1 MDLYLHIGTEKT
13 GTTSI
18 QEFLY
23 DNIDKFKEKKIHLSK
38 LIEFPNNRHL
48 AEMFTDYS
56 IIKKDYD
63 IPNKLFTAQDK
74 KIFFDNLKK
83 IFENEIEQ
91 TKLFSDK
98 MIITSEHFHSQ
109 LKNIDQIK
117 SLKNFLAKFFN
128 KIKIICYFREQS
140 ELAISWYSTIL
151 KGRDAIEFND
161 YIKKRVRIDAHYF
174 NFYEFL
180 KKWSDVFGK
189 ENIIPII
196 FDFKE
201 KDNKQLITN
210 FLDKIDPDLK
220 NFINVDINNRV
231 NLSIHPLVWK
241 YVQLLNLAAKEIV
254 GANIQQNP
262 KISFSTNVKDIK
274 QLIINASESLCV
286 YDPYY
291 ELKLG
296 IYKEFHDINIKF
308 FYEFFKKKENLFKLP
323 IKQTVLSQQV
333 ILENEKKFLI
343 NFFSLILRKKES
355 VNDKSLELKK
365 TKPRSTVAPD
375 IRLSNTPV
383 ILTISDIYTFYE
395 KNFNTK
401 LKLEIYLLKVSLPDM
416 HCIVSKDMDKLTIGV
431 NFTGRT
437 NLMRLVSIIKICE
450 FTKYFKNALFCLGDG
465 DDGEGGNRLIN
476 PNQRKIAFCS
486 NKQNTILIPDHN
498 FILNYFKVL
507 SDLENLPEIKSN
519 LSIFCCGR
527 GGLQENRDRF
537 NFFNFAFEN
546 EDILKLYLIK
556 NSVVKNFLK
565 EFNLENF
572 KKFFPRDRNFFRV
585 FKNAPFNGIPLRGMY
600 FFLVQVDVDGVTN
613 SFPGFFHKLY
623 SGRPLLKIRSSLG
636 YRQWYYDRLT
646 PDFHYFDVKS
656 DLSNFREKY
665 YQALE
670 EYKTNKVFPGREFIC
685 KMNYDEELK
694 LAADK
699 ISFYFK

>member
-1 MDLYLHIGTEKT
+1 MDLFLHIGTEKT
-13 GTTSI
+13 GTQTI
-18 QEFLY
+18 QKFLY

-38 LIEFPNNRHL
+38 LIQFPNNRHL
-48 AEMFTDYS
+48 AEMFADYS
-56 IIKKDYD
+56 IFKKDYD
-63 IPNKLFTAQDK
+63 IPNKFFTAQDK
-74 KIFFDNLKK
+74 KIFFGNLK
-83 IFENEIEQ
+83 IFFENEIEQ
-91 TKLFSDK
+91 TKLFADK

-109 LKNIDQIK
+109 LKNINQIK

-128 KIKIICYFREQS
+128 KIKIICYLREQS
-140 ELAISWYSTIL
+140 ELAISWYSTVL
-151 KGRDAIEFND
+151 KGSEVIEFDNF
-161 YIKKRVRIDAHYF
+161 IKKRVRIDNHYF
-174 NFYEFL
+174 NYYEFL
-180 KKWSDVFGK
+180 KKWSEVFGK

-220 NFINVDINNRV
+220 NFINVNSSNRF
-231 NLSIHPLVWK
+231 NLSIHPQLWK
-241 YVQLLNLAAKEIV
+241 YVQLLNLAKKKIGGE
-254 GANIQQNP
+254 NIQQNP
-262 KISFSTNVKDIK
+262 KIGFSTNVAEIK
-274 QLIINASESLCV
+274 KLIINISKSLRA
-286 YDPYY
+286 YDANY
-291 ELKLG
+291 ELKIE
-296 IYKEFHDINIKF
+296 IYKKFNDINIKF

-323 IKQTVLSQQV
+323 IKQTVLSQQK
-333 ILENEKKFLI
+333 ILENEKKILL
-343 NFFSLILRKKES
+343 NFFSLILRKKER

-375 IRLSNTPV
+375 IRLSKTPV

-401 LKLEIYLLKVSLPDM
+401 LKLEIYLLKVSLPDL

-450 FTKYFKNALFCLGDG
+450 FTKYFKNALFFLGDG
-465 DDGEGGNRLIN
+465 GEGGDRLIN
-476 PNQRKIAFCS
+476 LNQRKIAFCS
-486 NKQNTILIPDHN
+486 NKKNTILIPDYN
-498 FILNYFKVL
+498 FTLKYFEVL
-507 SDLENLPEIKSN
+507 SNLENLPEIKSN
-519 LSIFCCGR
+519 LSIFCCGS

-546 EDILKLYLIK
+546 EDILKLYLRK
-556 NSVVKNFLK
+556 TSAVKDFLK
-565 EFNLENF
+565 KFNVENF
-572 KKFFPRDRNFFRV
+572 KKFFPRDRDFFKIS
-585 FKNAPFNGIPLRGMY
+585 KNTPFNKISLRGMY
-600 FFLVQVDVDGVTN
+600 FFLVQVDVDGETN

-670 EYKTNKVFPGREFIC
+670 QSKTTKVFPGREFIC